1 MLEEQAVALG
11 AVLPLDSLAAGGIDE
26 VRLEGGGVP
35 DPSLD
40 GPRRDGALDLVAAD
54 ADETEGL
61 IGRLGWKPWRERGP
75 KRDYAADHVWFADD
89 IFGFRVDW
97 VREFA
102 AILAEGGG
110 GVPFTIQLRADLA
123 SPSMAAALREAGC
136 REVWIGA
143 ESGSQKVL
151 DAMQKGTRVG
161 DIVEA
166 RRALGAEG
174 IRVGFFLMLGYVGEE
189 LDDILATR
197 DLLERTQ
204 PDDIGVSVAYPLP
217 GTKFFDLVKRELG
230 SKRNWEE
237 SNDLDMMFVGTY
249 RSEFYRSIR
258 NLLHAQVAE
267 GSSAAVRRRWDAL
280 LRSEAEFRLRREV
293 SAATRVAAHRA
304 P

>member
-1 MLEEQAVALG
+1 ML
-11 AVLPLDSLAAGGIDE
+11 SL
-26 VRLEGGGVP
+26 
-35 DPSLD
+35 
-40 GPRRDGALDLVAAD
+40 
-54 ADETEGL
+54 
-61 IGRLGWKPWRERGP
+61 

-97 VREFA
+97 VRDFA
-102 AILAEGGG
+102 DALGAGGG

-123 SPSMAAALREAGC
+123 SASMAAALREAGC

-143 ESGSQKVL
+143 ESGSQKIL
-151 DAMQKGTRVG
+151 DAMHKGTRVA

-166 RRALGAEG
+166 RRALGAKG

-197 DLLERTQ
+197 NLVERAR

-217 GTKFFDLVKRELG
+217 GTKFFELVKRELG
-230 SKRNWEE
+230 AKRNWDD
-237 SNDLDMMFVGTY
+237 SNDLDMMFFGTY
-249 RSEFYRSIR
+249 RSEFYRSVR

-267 GSSAAVRRRWDAL
+267 GGPPSLRRRWEEL
-280 LRSEAEFRLRREV
+280 IRSESLFRRRQD
-293 SAATRVAAHRA
+293 APGATRVAGYRA